1 VALDTPH
8 PRAGDRLADS
18 NEQREEWMHEDE
30 QIVVTSDGGGGV
42 SAGLIA
48 GILIVILILVV
59 IWWFG
64 FGPGTAQPGTNINV
78 NLPTA
83 VPSP

>member
-1 VALDTPH
+1 MP
-8 PRAGDRLADS
+8 G
-18 NEQREEWMHEDE
+18 DE

-48 GILIVILILVV
+48 GILIVLLILGV

-64 FGPGTAQPGTNINV
+64 FGPGATTQAGTTINV

-83 VPSP
+83 IPSP

>member
-1 VALDTPH
+1 
-8 PRAGDRLADS
+8 
-18 NEQREEWMHEDE
+18 MHEDE
-30 QIVVTSDGGGGV
+30 HVTVVSDGGGGGV

-48 GILIVILILVV
+48 GILIVILIIAI

-64 FGPGTAQPGTNINV
+64 FGPGVANNNPGTNINV
-78 NLPTA
+78 NLPSA